1 MYYQRYSH
9 AMEDDGSHNS
19 KYGSCELCRRTTRL
33 TFHHLIPRKLH
44 RRNRFRKN
52 YTREELNLGIAIC
65 RRCHNGLH
73 LLYDEMTLAKHFST
87 LDTLLADDA
96 IKRHV
101 AWAGRQKG
109 D

>member
-87 LDTLLADDA
+87 LDALLADDA